1 MSAKIEE
8 LPKVINWKI
17 NLKNGASIDLN
28 IRDGDEY
35 DHAIK
40 KWVAKMSSGIKE
52 YFNGA
57 FEQGEIWVS
66 PEEFSMAL
74 RSPYRPKPPES
85 VADFAKVD
93 TTDQETV

>member
-1 MSAKIEE
+1 MSVQE

-35 DHAIK
+35 DLSIK
-40 KWVAKMSSGIKE
+40 KWVGKMAAGVKE

-57 FEQGEIWVS
+57 FELGEVWVS

-74 RSPYRPKPPES
+74 RSPYRPPAPETTT
-85 VADFAKVD
+85 DFAKVD
-93 TTDQETV
+93 KNDPEAT